1 MSTEKRKFISAGEGA
16 NAVWSELGP
25 SILFVVVYNILIR
38 APEGGGL
45 FAQEKAL
52 YWATGLLIAV
62 TFGII
67 TTKKLRGNK
76 IPPFLLISSS
86 ALGIF
91 GMIGIIWQSKT
102 LLFVLP
108 TIVNCLYASLIFGG
122 LMVKRNIWK
131 MLFGTLLD
139 IPDHV
144 WRTLAIRWGC
154 FFIVLAVWNEFLWRT
169 YSEAV
174 WANWKLGNI
183 FIVAAFGLAQLPLT
197 LKYWG
202 KPDEDN
208 TVG

>member
-1 MSTEKRKFISAGEGA
+1 MSVQKKKFMSAGEGA
-16 NAVWSELGP
+16 NAVWGELGP
-25 SILFVVVYNILIR
+25 SILFVLTYNILIR
-38 APEGGGL
+38 LPEGDGL
-45 FAQEKAL
+45 FAQDKAL
-52 YWATGLLIAV
+52 YWATGLLIVV

-67 TTKKLRGNK
+67 IAKKLRGNK
-76 IPPFLLISSS
+76 IPPFLIISSS

-108 TIVNCLYASLIFGG
+108 TIINCMYASLIFGG
-122 LMVKRNIWK
+122 LLVGRNVWK
-131 MLFGTLLD
+131 MLFGTLLYL
-139 IPDHV
+139 PDHV
-144 WRTLAIRWGC
+144 WRTLAIRWGL
-154 FFIVLAVWNEFLWRT
+154 FFIVLAIWNEFLWRN

-202 KPDEDN
+202 QTD
-208 TVG
+208 